1 MSGALVRG
9 RETLVFGAPAS
20 DTLGRFTPALS
31 VIAYAC
37 MVTVEKR
44 STSSKRR
51 QGAGGASAPPA
62 EPVSV
67 APADPLDP
75 AVIGARVKAL
85 REASGLSL
93 RDLAARSGVSAPMLS
108 QVERGETSPTLTLAS
123 RIAAGLDLRLSQL
136 LRLDE
141 GGSVTVV
148 RAGARRRGGNTRR
161 GHRFEVMTTG
171 QPGQRAE
178 LSRHTLA
185 PGGATGAA
193 DDPPMHEPGS
203 RETAL
208 VERGAVVLVCDGQS
222 HPLGE
227 GDCVTFDA
235 DLPHHFENHGDSD
248 AAFLAVVS
256 AGLRRS

>member
-1 MSGALVRG
+1 MATDAV
-9 RETLVFGAPAS
+9 TL
-20 DTLGRFTPALS
+20 DTLPDHASALS
-31 VIAYAC
+31 
-37 MVTVEKR
+37 
-44 STSSKRR
+44 
-51 QGAGGASAPPA
+51 
-62 EPVSV
+62 
-67 APADPLDP
+67 P

-85 REASGLSL
+85 RESAGLSL
-93 RDLAARSGVSAPMLS
+93 RDLSERSGVSAPMLS
-108 QVERGETSPTLTLAS
+108 QVERGETSPTLTVAA
-123 RIAAGLDLRLSQL
+123 RIAAGLELRLSQL

-141 GGSVTVV
+141 GGAVTIV
-148 RAGARRRGGNTRR
+148 RARDRTHGGSKRR
-161 GHRFEVMTTG
+161 GHSFETLTSS

-185 PGGATGAA
+185 PGGATGAV

-208 VERGAVVLVCDGQS
+208 VERGSVVLVCDGQR
-222 HPLGE
+222 HDLGQ

-235 DLPHHFENHGDSD
+235 DLPHHFENPTTVD

>member
-1 MSGALVRG
+1 MTALQEVPK
-9 RETLVFGAPAS
+9 E
-20 DTLGRFTPALS
+20 LGDWGEELS
-31 VIAYAC
+31 
-37 MVTVEKR
+37 
-44 STSSKRR
+44 
-51 QGAGGASAPPA
+51 
-62 EPVSV
+62 
-67 APADPLDP
+67 P

-85 REASGLSL
+85 REAAGLSL

-108 QVERGETSPTLTLAS
+108 QVERGETSPTLTVAS
-123 RIAAGLDLRLSQL
+123 RIAAGLELRLSQL

-141 GGSVTVV
+141 GSSVTVV
-148 RAGARRRGGNTRR
+148 RKPQRQRGGNTRG
-161 GHRFEVMTTG
+161 GHRFEVLTPG

-178 LSRHTLA
+178 LSLHTLA

-208 VERGAVVLVCDGQS
+208 IEQGSVTLLCDGRRYE
-222 HPLGE
+222 LDE

-235 DLPHHFENHGDSD
+235 DLPHHFENPTDEG
-248 AAFLAVVS
+248 ACFLAVVS